1 MRDAPL
7 DAKVRL
13 GRAGLRPKKSWG
25 QNFLS
30 DSSVHESIADA
41 IGAGPDTTVVEL
53 GAGLG
58 ALTHYLLA
66 RGSRVVAIERD
77 RELIPLLREH
87 FEGVDTLEVVEANA
101 ATLSYSGL
109 AARLGGALRVAGNLP
124 YQISSRILVSLADS
138 ADSVERAV
146 VLVQREVADRLAA
159 PPGGKTRGLL
169 SVLVQRRFH
178 VERLRVV
185 APGAFH
191 PPPKVHSAVA
201 RLTRTEH
208 RIDPHCDALLVELA
222 RLGFASRRKN
232 LRNGLK
238 VQLGASVAETLLV
251 EAKIESTRRAE
262 TLSIEEWNELANVWL
277 SMKAKAEG

>member
-1 MRDAPL
+1 MKDAPL
-7 DAKVRL
+7 DAKARL
-13 GRAGLRPKKSWG
+13 TRAGLRPKKSWG

-30 DSSVHESIADA
+30 DSTVHESIAEA
-41 IGAGPDTTVVEL
+41 IGAAPGTTVVEL

-66 RGSRVVAIERD
+66 RGATVVAIERD
-77 RELIPLLREH
+77 RELIPLLRDH
-87 FEGVDTLEVVEANA
+87 FSGVETLELLEANA
-101 ATLSYSGL
+101 STLNYSQL
-109 AARLGGALRVAGNLP
+109 AERLGGSIRVAGNLP
-124 YQISSRILVSLADS
+124 YQISSRILVSLADA
-138 ADSVERAV
+138 ADVVERAV

-169 SVLVQRRFH
+169 SVLVQRRFD

-201 RLTRTEH
+201 RLIRTDRRVE
-208 RIDPHCDALLVELA
+208 PECDALLVELA
-222 RLGFASRRKN
+222 RLGFSSRRKN

-238 VQLGASVAETLLV
+238 GKLGADQAETLLGS
-251 EAKIESTRRAE
+251 AGIDPSRRAE
-262 TLSIEEWNELANVWL
+262 TLSLHEWTTLAETWL
-277 SMKAKAEG
+277 SMGRVCQ